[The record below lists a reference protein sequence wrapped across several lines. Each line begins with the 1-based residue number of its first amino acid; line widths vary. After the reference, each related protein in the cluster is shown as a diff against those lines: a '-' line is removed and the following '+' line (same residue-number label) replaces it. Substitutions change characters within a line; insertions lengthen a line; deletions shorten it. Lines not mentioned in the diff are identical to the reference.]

1 MTLYL
6 SNRDGN
12 GKTSEEGHYKFQT
25 AVWKGQVLGATA
37 LLVKQ
42 NSPLAMS
49 VLVSI
54 GQFKIDT
61 PENYSYTG
69 WNTTDTA
76 VAVSTADPAN
86 PRISTIVAYVDRAA
100 STSPSP
106 PNNPGIVKLK
116 SVNGSAGALPTAPND
131 ATIQASVGTGN
142 PFIRLANITVPAAAS
157 NIINSYITDL
167 RQLIGLSD
175 EVIMGS
181 NIELKSNP
189 AAYPIGSIYINAS
202 VATNPATLLGFG
214 TWVSFGAGRVMVGLD
229 SGDTAFDTLEET
241 GGAKTHTLISNE
253 MPQHAHNVYGVFVER
268 NGSGVSLVQQGDAN
282 LVRYG
287 AGAAGWP
294 GGAVGTTGS
303 QRLWGIGNPTYG
315 MNTDNTGANAPHN
328 NLQPYIVVYMWK
340 RTA

>member
-25 AVWKGQVLGATA
+25 AVWKGQVLGSTA

-49 VLVSI
+49 VLVSV

-69 WNTTDTA
+69 WNTSDTA
-76 VAVSTADPAN
+76 VAISTADGAN
-86 PRISTIVAYVDRAA
+86 PRVSTIVAYVDRSAP
-100 STSPSP
+100 TSASP

-116 SVNGSAGALPTAPND
+116 SVNGTAGAIPTAPND
-131 ATIQASVGTGN
+131 AAIQSSVGTGN
-142 PFIRLANITVPAAAS
+142 PFIKLANVTVPAAATT
-157 NIINSYITDL
+157 IINSYITDV
-167 RQLIGLSD
+167 RQLIGLPD
-175 EVIMGS
+175 EIIMGS
-181 NIELKSNP
+181 NIQLKSNP

-214 TWVSFGAGRVMVGLD
+214 TWEAFAAGRVLVGLN

-241 GGAKTHTLISNE
+241 GGTKTETLTVAQ
-253 MPQHAHNVYGVFVER
+253 MPSHKHGLYGSM
-268 NGSGVSLVQQGDAN
+268 NGSTGINDRGGDSLFISDSNGRTEYLNNWQPTDGTAGVG
-282 LVRYG
+282 YTG
-287 AGAAGWP
+287 G
-294 GGAVGTTGS
+294 GGA
-303 QRLWGIGNPTYG
+303 
-315 MNTDNTGANAPHN
+315 HN